1 MLIMCQMKEYFEFL
15 RMAEG
20 LKIETH
26 KIKLSTGA
34 DGSVAGHS
42 WAMGLFAILF
52 YDKLRAKV
60 DIGHALKLI
69 IVHDLAESLAGDIA
83 LSRQKS
89 PEVEARKHHAERV
102 AIKKMIAV
110 LPQEKGDEIMSLW
123 EEYNAMETPESKFVK
138 ACDKLEG
145 MVQSLMFKNVSYWE
159 EYGEPGFY
167 FDDRINRRRERF
179 WKHEPVLI
187 EFYEYLRDI
196 TIERMNDE
204 GFDYKK
210 YLDGGVE

>member
-1 MLIMCQMKEYFEFL
+1 MNNFFEFL
-15 RMAEG
+15 RLAEG

-26 KIKLSTGA
+26 KIKLSTGK

-42 WAMGLFAILF
+42 WMMALFALLF
-52 YDKLRAKV
+52 YDKMENKIDV
-60 DIGHALKLI
+60 GHVLKI
-69 IVHDLAESLAGDIA
+69 IVVHDLAEALAGDIA
-83 LSRQKS
+83 LSRQSS

-102 AIKKMIAV
+102 AIKKITSV
-110 LPQEKGDEIMSLW
+110 LPPEKGREILSLW
-123 EEYNAMETPESKFVK
+123 EEYNDNETAEAKFAK

-145 MVQSLMFKNVSYWE
+145 VTQSLMFKNVSYWE

-179 WKHEPVLI
+179 WKHEPALV
-187 EFYEYLRDI
+187 EFAEFLRDM

-204 GFDYKK
+204 GFDYTK
-210 YLDGGVE
+210 YLKDGE